1 MICFMKL
8 SGFILLGG
16 VLFTLPTTRASEI
29 EWQPW
34 SDSLFA
40 QAKQEGR
47 FVLLDLGTG
56 WCHWCHVMEEVSYK
70 DPTVIELI
78 RKRYIPVRVDA
89 DSRPDLSSRYEDY
102 GWPATIVFANDG
114 TEIVKRQGYIPPKP
128 MASML
133 QAIIDDPSPGPSI
146 LPEQKLSPSADAFLA
161 TDDRTKL
168 RQLLID
174 SYDPKNKGWGT
185 VQKFLNW
192 DVIEYCMVQASQG
205 DTRFER
211 MARETLT
218 AQLNL
223 IDPIWGGVCQYSTD
237 GDWQHPHFEKIM
249 QMQAENLR
257 TYAAAYAFWSD
268 PVYLQTARKIRNYIT
283 SFLTSPDGS
292 FYASQDADLVPGKH
306 SAEYFKLSDKDRRKR
321 GIPRVDQHI
330 YSREN
335 GWAINAL
342 ADLYAVSGDEAC
354 LADAIRA
361 ATWIT
366 THRALADGGFQ
377 HDEQDP
383 AGPYLADTLYM
394 GRAFLALYAATA
406 DRAWLQQAEQATQF
420 VSAHFKNDLGY
431 VTSTNIGALKSNTQV
446 DENAD
451 LARLGN
457 LLFHYTGKTAYR
469 EMAQHAMQYL
479 SVPAV
484 ADGRGF
490 LIGGILLADREITAP
505 PVHVTVVGRR
515 DDSAARALFL
525 AALQDPSTY
534 KRIEWWDE
542 RDGPLPN
549 SDVEYPTLTEA
560 AAFVCG
566 EKSCSAPIFSP
577 EKLAGFNRKS
587 VKR

>member
-1 MICFMKL
+1 MKL
-8 SGFILLGG
+8 RGSVLLAGILL
-16 VLFTLPTTRASEI
+16 ASHCTQAGEI

-34 SDSLFA
+34 SDSVFA
-40 QAKQEGR
+40 KAKLEGR

-70 DPTVIELI
+70 DPAVIELI
-78 RKRYIPVRVDA
+78 RKHYIAVRVDA
-89 DSRPDLSSRYEDY
+89 DSRPDLSNRYEDF
-102 GWPATIVFANDG
+102 GWPATIVFGGDG
-114 TEIVKRQGYIPPKP
+114 SEIVKRQGYIPPKP

-146 LPEQKLSPSADAFLA
+146 SPEQKLSSSADAFLP
-161 TDDRTKL
+161 TDARTKL
-168 RQLLID
+168 RQLLVD
-174 SYDPKNKGWGT
+174 FYDPKNKGWGT

-192 DVIEYCMVQASQG
+192 DVVEYCMVQATKG
-205 DTRFER
+205 DTQLEQ
-211 MARETLT
+211 MARETLA

-237 GDWQHPHFEKIM
+237 GDWEHPHFEKIL

-268 PVYLQTARKIRNYIT
+268 PVYLQTAKKIRNYIAN
-283 SFLTSPDGS
+283 FLTSPSGT
-292 FYASQDADLVPGKH
+292 FYASQDADLIPGKH

-342 ADLYAVSGDEAC
+342 ANLYAVSGDEAC

-361 ATWIT
+361 ANWIT
-366 THRALADGGFQ
+366 THRALTDGGFQ
-377 HDEQDP
+377 HDEGDP
-383 AGPYLADTLYM
+383 GGPYLADTLYM
-394 GRAFLALYAATA
+394 GRAFLALYAVTA
-406 DRAWLQQAEQATQF
+406 DRAWLQQAEQAAQF
-420 VSAHFKNDLGY
+420 ISAHFKNDLGY
-431 VTSTNIGALKSNTQV
+431 VTSVNIGALKSNPQV

-457 LLFHYTGKTAYR
+457 LLYHYTGKTVYR

-490 LIGGILLADREITAP
+490 LVGGILLADRDITTP
-505 PVHVTVVGRR
+505 PVHITVVGRK
-515 DDSAARALFL
+515 DDSAARALFR

-534 KRIEWWDE
+534 KRVEWWDE

-566 EKSCSAPIFSP
+566 DKSCSAPIFSP
-577 EKLAGFNRKS
+577 EKLTGLSRKS
-587 VKR
+587 LKR